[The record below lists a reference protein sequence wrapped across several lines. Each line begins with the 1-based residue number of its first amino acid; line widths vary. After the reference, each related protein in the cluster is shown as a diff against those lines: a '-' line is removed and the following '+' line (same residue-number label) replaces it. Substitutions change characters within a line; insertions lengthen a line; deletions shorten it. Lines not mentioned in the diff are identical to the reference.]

1 MNKLITFIEQRNGL
15 IPAVFVILTTLFG
28 IIYSLYLGDT
38 LRFLPDE
45 SDYIS
50 IASNLARKGKYS
62 LDGETATAFRAPG
75 YPFVLAGLR
84 VFNANTVLLRIVN
97 YIFLGISIYVVY
109 LILRERSSPV
119 AAVLGGGLVI
129 AYPVLFYTAGTLYPQ
144 TLGSLLF
151 LVALYF
157 LTKKQRRRIDYILGG
172 LALGYLTLTVPTFA
186 VTVVVIV
193 IWLWVDSNYKITF
206 DNLLVAIIPFLM
218 FGLWTARNYVALG
231 SFVLMSTNSG
241 ENLLVGNSENSVP
254 NGGRTIDISQYEQA
268 AEGLDE
274 VARDRYFLDSALEY
288 IQNHKMRVA
297 KLYVLKVLNYFN
309 FSNTLVTA
317 GEGTT
322 FRDLVMLIT
331 YGSLLLLFILRLGL
345 ILKYPPT
352 SFEILIITL
361 YLINALVSA
370 IFFTR
375 IRFRLPYDYL
385 LIINAA
391 LLVDRFI
398 QSRMTNYKQ
407 ATISTHVTD
416 LGAGRYNASD
426 YVPTKFQHR
435 GETICLEQLLD
446 GCS

>member
-1 MNKLITFIEQRNGL
+1 MNKLITFIEHKNGL
-15 IPAVFVILTTLFG
+15 ILAVFVVLTILFG
-28 IIYSLYLGDT
+28 IMYSLYLGDA

-50 IASNLARKGKYS
+50 IATNLARKGKYS

-75 YPFVLAGLR
+75 YTFVLAGLR
-84 VFNANTVLLRIVN
+84 VFNAGNVLLRILN

-109 LILRERSSPV
+109 LILRERASPA

-144 TLGSLLF
+144 TLASLLF
-151 LVALYF
+151 LAALYF

-186 VTVVVIV
+186 VTVLVIV
-193 IWLWVDSNYKITF
+193 IWLWVDSNYIITF
-206 DNLLVAIIPFLM
+206 DILLVAIIPFLM

-268 AEGLDE
+268 AESLDE

-288 IQNHKMRVA
+288 IQNHKMRVV

-391 LLVDRFI
+391 LLADRFI
-398 QSRMTNYKQ
+398 QSRMANYKQ
-407 ATISTHVTD
+407 VSISTHGTD
-416 LGAGRYNASD
+416 LGAS
-426 YVPTKFQHR
+426 
-435 GETICLEQLLD
+435 
-446 GCS
+446 

>member
-1 MNKLITFIEQRNGL
+1 
-15 IPAVFVILTTLFG
+15 
-28 IIYSLYLGDT
+28 
-38 LRFLPDE
+38 
-45 SDYIS
+45 
-50 IASNLARKGKYS
+50 
-62 LDGETATAFRAPG
+62 
-75 YPFVLAGLR
+75 
-84 VFNANTVLLRIVN
+84 
-97 YIFLGISIYVVY
+97 
-109 LILRERSSPV
+109 
-119 AAVLGGGLVI
+119 
-129 AYPVLFYTAGTLYPQ
+129 
-144 TLGSLLF
+144 
-151 LVALYF
+151 
-157 LTKKQRRRIDYILGG
+157 
-172 LALGYLTLTVPTFA
+172 
-186 VTVVVIV
+186 
-193 IWLWVDSNYKITF
+193 
-206 DNLLVAIIPFLM
+206 M
-218 FGLWTARNYVALG
+218 FGLWTVRNYIALG
-231 SFVLMSTNSG
+231 SFVLTSTNSG

-254 NGGRTIDISQYEQA
+254 NGGRMIDISQYEQA

-352 SFEILIITL
+352 SFEILMITL

-398 QSRMTNYKQ
+398 QSRMANYKQ

-416 LGAGRYNASD
+416 LGAS
-426 YVPTKFQHR
+426 
-435 GETICLEQLLD
+435 
-446 GCS
+446 